1 MRIVWIIKLERS
13 RRTAAIVA
21 VRAPAVHG
29 VSSKYELTLGHRKD
43 SFGTASP
50 LPPTRADLAYSNLV
64 CFGLLKLGLGPKFSP
79 PQAEFF

>member
-29 VSSKYELTLGHRKD
+29 VSSTKNIPKILPQLTVTVVGGGSVCRLPRTLETGGDLVHQRD
-43 SFGTASP
+43 P
-50 LPPTRADLAYSNLV
+50 LVLV
-64 CFGLLKLGLGPKFSP
+64 PRYR
-79 PQAEFF
+79 

>member
-29 VSSKYELTLGHRKD
+29 VSSLVIRGIVFHLGI
-43 SFGTASP
+43 
-50 LPPTRADLAYSNLV
+50 V
-64 CFGLLKLGLGPKFSP
+64 
-79 PQAEFF
+79 

>member
-29 VSSKYELTLGHRKD
+29 VSSY
-43 SFGTASP
+43 
-50 LPPTRADLAYSNLV
+50 LV
-64 CFGLLKLGLGPKFSP
+64 FIDFLIKKVMMF
-79 PQAEFF
+79 